1 MRAKEQAGTAT
12 SGKCD
17 RHGGASSHVYQHA
30 SGLCIHSTS
39 GGGES
44 RVSTAHFISL
54 CLALMDDLQ
63 LRRLRKKLR
72 QIETLEHLQRELNPS
87 ETSKVSQKAEL
98 RCLVAELLSRDA
110 QANRGDESAETKF
123 RESRVPPIL
132 HPNPSVTPR
141 PQATDSAPEAKLKVP
156 GPHTLGHSQFRV
168 RCLEGH
174 NDLVTCVLIHDP
186 FIISGSWDTSLRVW
200 DVSSGSELKTL
211 CGHTEGVTCLTH
223 ISDVGAVALGK
234 RGSMAGRR
242 GWGREGGG
250 GSVDLWFWEKG
261 VLLYSGVSPVT
272 CLVPAGSSL
281 LLPPDEVFVSSGS
294 SDSSIKVWSL
304 RTGLPVLS
312 LYTFSAVS
320 SLTHIPNTQLLV
332 SGSDGGK
339 VEVWDLLT
347 RENRQSE
354 RAHEESVTALQ
365 VHSGL
370 LFSGSEGGCL
380 KVWRVS
386 SSGSLSLLYSSD
398 ALMLSLCGL
407 RSLCVMG
414 NRVYIATQGVSV
426 KVLDWKQGSLARLS
440 NHTSDS
446 GFVDALAVTPDGLL
460 VTSGFNIDQGHGYLN
475 SE

>member
-223 ISDVGAVALGK
+223 ISDVGAVALG
-234 RGSMAGRR
+234 
-242 GWGREGGG
+242 
-250 GSVDLWFWEKG
+250 
-261 VLLYSGVSPVT
+261 
-272 CLVPAGSSL
+272 SSL

>member
-1 MRAKEQAGTAT
+1 MCTSTLPVCAFIPLPAVERAGCKEWAGP
-12 SGKCD
+12 
-17 RHGGASSHVYQHA
+17 GGD
-30 SGLCIHSTS
+30 
-39 GGGES
+39 ES
-44 RVSTAHFISL
+44 RDFSTAHFISL

-223 ISDVGAVALGK
+223 ISDVGAVALG
-234 RGSMAGRR
+234 
-242 GWGREGGG
+242 
-250 GSVDLWFWEKG
+250 
-261 VLLYSGVSPVT
+261 
-272 CLVPAGSSL
+272 SSL

-332 SGSDGGK
+332 SGSGAVLHVSYVTDGGK

>member
-1 MRAKEQAGTAT
+1 
-12 SGKCD
+12 
-17 RHGGASSHVYQHA
+17 
-30 SGLCIHSTS
+30 
-39 GGGES
+39 
-44 RVSTAHFISL
+44 
-54 CLALMDDLQ
+54 MDDLQ

-110 QANRGDESAETKF
+110 QANRGDESAETKG

-223 ISDVGAVALGK
+223 ISDVGAVALG
-234 RGSMAGRR
+234 
-242 GWGREGGG
+242 
-250 GSVDLWFWEKG
+250 
-261 VLLYSGVSPVT
+261 
-272 CLVPAGSSL
+272 SSL

-320 SLTHIPNTQLLV
+320 SLTHIPNTELLV

>member
-1 MRAKEQAGTAT
+1 MCTSTLPVCAFIPLPAVERAGCKEWAGP
-12 SGKCD
+12 
-17 RHGGASSHVYQHA
+17 GGD
-30 SGLCIHSTS
+30 
-39 GGGES
+39 ES
-44 RVSTAHFISL
+44 RDFSTAHFISL

-223 ISDVGAVALGK
+223 ISDVGAVAL
-234 RGSMAGRR
+234 
-242 GWGREGGG
+242 
-250 GSVDLWFWEKG
+250 
-261 VLLYSGVSPVT
+261 
-272 CLVPAGSSL
+272 GSSL